1 MKKITKRDIVFFVLG
16 LLTMV
21 LIGMLFDY
29 EGSVQAFK
37 DGYNSVPDIESTK

>member
-21 LIGMLFDY
+21 LIGMLLDC
-29 EGSVQAFK
+29 EGSAQAFK
-37 DGYNSVPDIESTK
+37 DGYNRVPKVESNN

>member
-21 LIGMLFDY
+21 LIGMLLDC

-37 DGYNSVPDIESTK
+37 DGYNSVPDIGSTK

>member
-21 LIGMLFDY
+21 LIGMLLDY

>member
-1 MKKITKRDIVFFVLG
+1 MKKITKRDIVFFVLC

-21 LIGMLFDY
+21 LIGMLLDC

-37 DGYNSVPDIESTK
+37 DGYNRVPKVESNN

>member
-1 MKKITKRDIVFFVLG
+1 MKKITKRDIVFLVLG

-21 LIGMLFDY
+21 LIGMLLDY